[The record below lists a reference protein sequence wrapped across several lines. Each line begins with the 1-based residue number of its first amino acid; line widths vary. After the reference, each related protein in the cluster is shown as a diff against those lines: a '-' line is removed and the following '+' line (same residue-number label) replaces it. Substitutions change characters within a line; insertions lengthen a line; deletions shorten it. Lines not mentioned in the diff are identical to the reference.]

1 MVRYIFISE
10 EQNGKTKNHSTAAFE
25 KAAAGKN
32 NVLFSKT
39 RGCNGFLCFVFIYVY
54 EDKHTCTSVYHAGM
68 QNLVTSWFGKDIFYV
83 SAEYC
88 RCLTGKPLVGICI
101 QLVTKNKKG
110 H

>member
-39 RGCNGFLCFVFIYVY
+39 EHWMQWFFVFCV
-54 EDKHTCTSVYHAGM
+54 H
-68 QNLVTSWFGKDIFYV
+68 
-83 SAEYC
+83 
-88 RCLTGKPLVGICI
+88 ICI
-101 QLVTKNKKG
+101 RRQTYLYISLSRRNAELG
-110 H
+110 HELIWQRYILCVS